1 MIRATMQEQIAINAK
16 LGEVCKAVNGL
27 CVYAEGW
34 DDARVAAEVNPRL
47 GARHVVYVRSQMGF
61 GKLKPFTNAKDIE
74 ELQKFIV
81 SLVQGFENLTK
92 QHTKLTQRVEALE
105 KGVLIQ
111 APLSEPRR
119 V

>member
-1 MIRATMQEQIAINAK
+1 MQEQIAINSK
-16 LGEVCKAVNGL
+16 LSEVCKAVNGL

-61 GKLKPFTNAKDIE
+61 GKLKITNAKDIE

-105 KGVLIQ
+105 QRLTPSLV
-111 APLSEPRR
+111 ERR
-119 V
+119 L